1 MNPIR
6 TAWAGAALP
15 AQAAGAS
22 TKPAAPTEP
31 PPPAVSPE
39 VAALHGAMADEGHHV
54 PAVDP
59 TLLTGG
65 KARQLADD
73 RTNETPGT
81 IIVDPHARHICQVRP
96 GNTTMRHAVAVAG
109 YGFTRDAHQA
119 ESGKG
124 TVPPGQPL
132 PQPAMAATDQTGGT
146 T

>member
-6 TAWAGAALP
+6 PAWAGARLL
-15 AQAAGAS
+15 
-22 TKPAAPTEP
+22 APTE

-39 VAALHGAMADEGHHV
+39 VAALHGAMEDEGHHI
-54 PAVDP
+54 PAVEP

-65 KARQLADD
+65 KARQLLDD
-73 RTNETPGT
+73 RTNETPRM
-81 IIVDPHARHICQVRP
+81 IIVDPHARHLYPVRP
-96 GNTTMRHAVAVAG
+96 GNKTMRHAVAMGAAG
-109 YGFTRDAHQA
+109 YGFTREAQA

-124 TVPPGQPL
+124 TVPPGQPP